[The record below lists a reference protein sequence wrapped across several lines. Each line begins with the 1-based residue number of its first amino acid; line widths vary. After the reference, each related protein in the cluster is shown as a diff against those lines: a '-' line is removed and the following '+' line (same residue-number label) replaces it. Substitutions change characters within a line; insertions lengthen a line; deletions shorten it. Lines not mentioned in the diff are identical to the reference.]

1 MVSIYERIENI
12 VKDNKNT
19 TFKIIGKQILNDWH
33 LGIFKSQYE
42 ISESCFVSLA
52 TVTQF
57 AKACLC
63 EGYKELII
71 RLRVEYEQRMQNF
84 KLGSNID
91 YEPDKPKII
100 NEIYSWLEEND
111 EFINKF
117 TDRIKETKKLWICPS
132 YQAMYSCRFLEDIL
146 TNSGIDVKLVDL
158 SVSLEMARTR
168 EFKGE
173 LIIVILSGRDTETLN
188 RTIEYLL
195 NFKNELFII
204 TTPNNI
210 YELPE
215 AQQVNSMVIN
225 FTDNNFLYKYRAYA
239 LITLFLKISEKF

>member
-1 MVSIYERIENI
+1 MVSVYERIENI

-19 TFKIIGKQILNDWH
+19 TFKIIGKQILSDWH
-33 LGIFKSQYE
+33 LGIFKTQYE

-71 RLRVEYEQRMQNF
+71 RLRVEYEQRMQTQQVGESMQDIE
-84 KLGSNID
+84 KS
-91 YEPDKPKII
+91 KII
-100 NEIYSWLEEND
+100 NEIYSWIENNN
-111 EFINKF
+111 EFIEKLVKK
-117 TDRIKETKKLWICPS
+117 IKSTKKLWICPS
-132 YQAMYSCRFLEDIL
+132 SQAIYSCKYLEDIL
-146 TNSGIDVKLVDL
+146 TNAGKDVKLVDL
-158 SVSLEMARTR
+158 SVSLEMARSR

-173 LIIVILSGRDTETLN
+173 LILVILSGRDTETLD

-195 NFKNELFII
+195 NFKNDLFII

-210 YELPE
+210 YELSDE
-215 AQQVNSMVIN
+215 QQANSMVIN
-225 FTDNNFLYKYRAYA
+225 FKDNNFLYKYRAYA
-239 LITLFLKISEKF
+239 LITLFLKVSESF

>member
-1 MVSIYERIENI
+1 MVSIYERIENL

-19 TFKIIGKQILNDWH
+19 TFKIIGKQIQSDWH
-33 LGIFKSQYE
+33 LGIFKTQYE
-42 ISESCFVSLA
+42 ISEACFVSLA

-71 RLRVEYEQRMQNF
+71 RLRVEYEQRMQTQQSTP
-84 KLGSNID
+84 LD
-91 YEPDKPKII
+91 YEPDKSKII
-100 NEIYSWLEEND
+100 NEMYLWIENND
-111 EFINKF
+111 DFINNFVSKLK
-117 TDRIKETKKLWICPS
+117 TSKKLWICPS
-132 YQAMYSCRFLEDIL
+132 SQAMYSCKFLEDIL
-146 TNSGIDVKLVDL
+146 TNAGIDVKLVDL

-173 LIIVILSGRDTETLN
+173 LILVILSGRDTETLN

-210 YELPE
+210 YEIAE
-215 AQQVNSMVIN
+215 ENQVNTMLIN

-239 LITLFLKISEKF
+239 LLTLFLKISEKL